1 MAETAPDEIL
11 DQILSYVL
19 CMPQGQFER
28 WRTPKTFTSNQSSN
42 IIGILPTCSRW
53 YRIGIPLL
61 YGTVILRTRKEVLAF
76 AEAVSKPNKDGLM
89 LGQYLRR
96 LRMEASYCAEFND
109 VLYACSNI
117 AELFLAFDLSTE
129 DQLGGLASALQSINP
144 SRLMLDS
151 LLPELLPEPTSIIRP
166 FYEAVS
172 DSAAQWTRLVSLE
185 TLHNLPSQGYLA
197 HTLIATE
204 TSRSKPLGGVS
215 R

>member
-1 MAETAPDEIL
+1 
-11 DQILSYVL
+11 
-19 CMPQGQFER
+19 
-28 WRTPKTFTSNQSSN
+28 
-42 IIGILPTCSRW
+42 
-53 YRIGIPLL
+53 
-61 YGTVILRTRKEVLAF
+61 
-76 AEAVSKPNKDGLM
+76 M